1 MTHFNNTQEAKEIFR
16 EKKVV
21 KNPIKFKLQLND
33 EQKEAKQRILDSTVT
48 LLAGQAGSGKTLL
61 ACQIALDG
69 LLRRVYDKIIITRPT
84 VSKEEIGFLPGDLR
98 EKMDPWVQ
106 PIYQNFF
113 ALYDKVKVE
122 KMIEDGKIEIVPVS
136 FMRGRT
142 FLDSMIIVDE
152 AQNVTHEQ
160 MEMITSRIGLRSKMV
175 VCGDAQQTDLKKK
188 SDSGFKFLYSAARK
202 IKNLEAIT
210 LKTNHRNEIVEDL
223 LEYYQEAIDNGIS
236 IVTSG
241 SNNYNNKN

>member
-1 MTHFNNTQEAKEIFR
+1 MTHFNMTAEAKEIFR

-21 KNPIKFKLQLND
+21 KNPIKFKIQLNE
-33 EQKEAKQRILDSTVT
+33 EQKEAKQLILDNTIT

-61 ACQIALDG
+61 ACQVALDG
-69 LLRRVYDKIIITRPT
+69 LLRRIYNKIIITRPT

-106 PIYQNFF
+106 PIYQNLFM
-113 ALYDKVKVE
+113 LYDKAKVE
-122 KMIEDGKIEIVPVS
+122 KLIADGKIEIVPVS

-142 FLDSMIIVDE
+142 FLDSLIIVDE

-175 VCGDAQQTDLKKK
+175 ICGDSHQTDLKKK
-188 SDSGFKFLYSAARK
+188 SDSGFKFLYAASRK
-202 IKNLEAIT
+202 IKKLAGVT
-210 LKTNHRNEIVEDL
+210 LITNHRNEIVEDL
-223 LEYYQEAIDNGIS
+223 IEYYNTAIDKGIS
-236 IVTSG
+236 LVTSG
-241 SNNYNNKN
+241 STLRSK